1 MVFHP
6 WRNSFSGCFAIVF
19 LLWLVVMATAGL
31 WMWEIGNAFLMRGR
45 LYKEPPPILDI
56 KAESQYDARHYH
68 LHWTF
73 CCAGETINHLRRR
86 IEDVSDIPDSKSKAA
101 RDHFFVLGGGGWCEL
116 FTLIHGGSYTIL
128 G

>member
-6 WRNSFSGCFAIVF
+6 ARNSFSGCFAIVF
-19 LLWLVVMATAGL
+19 LLWLVVRATAGV

-45 LYKEPPPILDI
+45 LYKEPPILDI

-68 LHWTF
+68 LHWNF
-73 CCAGETINHLRRR
+73 CFAGETINHLRRR
-86 IEDVSDIPDSKSKAA
+86 IEDLSDIPDSKSKAT

>member
-1 MVFHP
+1 
-6 WRNSFSGCFAIVF
+6 
-19 LLWLVVMATAGL
+19 MATAG
-31 WMWEIGNAFLMRGR
+31 IYVGNRECFFDERSFVQRA
-45 LYKEPPPILDI
+45 PPILDI

-68 LHWTF
+68 LHWNF
-73 CCAGETINHLRRR
+73 CFAGETINHLRRR
-86 IEDVSDIPDSKSKAA
+86 IEDLSDIPDSKSKAA

>member
-1 MVFHP
+1 
-6 WRNSFSGCFAIVF
+6 
-19 LLWLVVMATAGL
+19 MATAGL

-56 KAESQYDARHYH
+56 KAESQYDARYYH
-68 LHWTF
+68 LHWNF
-73 CCAGETINHLRRR
+73 CCAGETIDHLRRR